1 MNRILMPLFG
11 AQNMTMKR
19 MEELEQDFTG
29 FFENVFL
36 VVVDEIQTSASL
48 KQAKITSKLKNLMVE
63 PHISIRKMYREPYMA
78 RNYCNMIFTSN
89 MPDPIVVAQD
99 DRRFNVGN
107 YQKKAINITEAEI
120 AQTRIRFI
128 TNSVM
133 DVMTKLTDRAYD
145 LVVFRHNPEDLSF
158 AISEA
163 HRILRSGGV
172 FVIDNFYGGGKVPDP
187 AQRDPKTIALREA
200 GKAVKADTD
209 SWVTSLIPIGDGLL
223 LATKL

>member
-1 MNRILMPLFG
+1 MSETPHSYAEAFVAEDAVKSAARARGREIGTNDVSQGTG
-11 AQNMTMKR
+11 AYLRHLAHLLNAQSVVEIGTGSGVGSLWLLEGMLLSGTLTSIDDE
-19 MEELEQDFTG
+19 MEH
-29 FFENVFL
+29 
-36 VVVDEIQTSASL
+36 TSI
-48 KQAKITSKLKNLMVE
+48 AKLAL
-63 PHISIRKMYREPYMA
+63 A
-78 RNYCNMIFTSN
+78 
-89 MPDPIVVAQD
+89 DAD
-99 DRRFNVGN
+99 
-107 YQKKAINITEAEI
+107 I
-120 AQTRIRFI
+120 AQSRYRLI

-172 FVIDNFYGGGKVPDP
+172 FVIDNFFGGSRVHDP

-200 GKAVKADTD
+200 GKLIKNDSE
-209 SWVTSLIPIGDGLL
+209 SWVSSLITTGDGLL